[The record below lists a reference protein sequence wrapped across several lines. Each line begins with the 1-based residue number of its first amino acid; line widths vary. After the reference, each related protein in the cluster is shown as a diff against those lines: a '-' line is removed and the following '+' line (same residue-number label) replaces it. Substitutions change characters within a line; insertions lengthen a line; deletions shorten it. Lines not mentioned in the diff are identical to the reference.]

1 MKPITVTSI
10 APSSIDTLSKARTRT
25 IGNLV
30 YDYVTGEYYGEYI
43 TTPFA
48 PKPMQFAMGTPSKI
62 DRNWFI
68 EEDGSISPLATMES
82 STHSTQLNEL
92 APVVKLPNSKPMTKA
107 KTSSTCGPKPQVIV
121 NPLAPALC
129 IFKFEQRPTPWL
141 DEFVFGAIYTG
152 PGVVNGK
159 HSVSLADVKKVLRLS
174 IISTATVASCLFNHE
189 RQPMSTRQLQRVI
202 EAARTALRGIALY
215 LERNPEIL
223 RSIDVQIDFDTLWQ
237 PQQASVASVASIEHP
252 MKQQALGMIEAKIPN
267 KTIAKALGISKNT
280 VKRWKEELLSSHSG
294 GVNEG

>member
-1 MKPITVTSI
+1 MKTSTIT
-10 APSSIDTLSKARTRT
+10 PSAASFINTLSKACTRV
-25 IGNLV
+25 IENHV
-30 YDYVTGEYYGEYI
+30 YDHVTGEYYGEYI
-43 TTPFA
+43 IIPYE
-48 PKPMQFAMGTPSKI
+48 PKPMQYAMVKPSKTGK
-62 DRNWFI
+62 DWFI
-68 EEDGSISPLATMES
+68 EEDGSITPLASIES
-82 STHSTQLNEL
+82 TTQLNEL

-107 KTSSTCGPKPQVIV
+107 KTNSTCGPKPQVIA

-129 IFKFEQRPTPWL
+129 IFNFEQRPTPWL
-141 DEFVFGAIYTG
+141 DEFVLGAIYTG
-152 PGVVNGK
+152 PGVINGK

-174 IISTATVASCLFNHE
+174 IISTATVASCLFNHQ

-237 PQQASVASVASIEHP
+237 PQQASVASVASREHP
-252 MKQQALGMIEAKIPN
+252 MKQQALSMIEAETPN
-267 KTIAKALGISKNT
+267 KTIAKTLGISKNT

-294 GVNEG
+294 GVNQR